1 MFRKVCKYAKDIYLC
16 RVNET
21 QNNFKTNDMNT
32 SDKAYQLM
40 TIKADLLEVTLGE
53 RTNVETIK
61 EGRTSFSYK
70 VWFCN
75 SNNKIQTRII
85 NVSLKGY

>member
-1 MFRKVCKYAKDIYLC
+1 MTTFAKSI
-16 RVNET
+16 RR
-21 QNNFKTNDMNT
+21 NNKKIENMIIQ
-32 SDKAYQLM
+32 DKAYQLM

-53 RTNVETIK
+53 RTNVETVK
-61 EGRTSFSYK
+61 EGKTSFSYK

-85 NVSLKGY
+85 KVSVKGY

>member
-1 MFRKVCKYAKDIYLC
+1 MYIILKIHIIFV
-16 RVNET
+16 ET
-21 QNNFKTNDMNT
+21 KTKNAMNT
-32 SDKAYQLM
+32 QDKAYQLM

-61 EGRTSFSYK
+61 EGKTSFSYK

-75 SNNKIQTRII
+75 SDNKIQTRNI

>member
-1 MFRKVCKYAKDIYLC
+1 LLITFVYLYKLKQTK
-16 RVNET
+16 T
-21 QNNFKTNDMNT
+21 QIMTPQ
-32 SDKAYQLM
+32 DKAYQLM

-61 EGRTSFSYK
+61 EGKTSFSYK

-75 SNNKIQTRII
+75 SNNKIQTRNI
-85 NVSLKGY
+85 NVNLKGY

>member
-1 MFRKVCKYAKDIYLC
+1 
-16 RVNET
+16 
-21 QNNFKTNDMNT
+21 
-32 SDKAYQLM
+32 M

-61 EGRTSFSYK
+61 EGKTSFTYK

-75 SNNKIQTRII
+75 SNNKIQTRNI
-85 NVSLKGY
+85 NINLKGY

>member
-1 MFRKVCKYAKDIYLC
+1 MLITFVYLYKLKQTK
-16 RVNET
+16 T
-21 QNNFKTNDMNT
+21 QIMTPQ
-32 SDKAYQLM
+32 DKAYQLM

-61 EGRTSFSYK
+61 EGKTSFSYK

-75 SNNKIQTRII
+75 SNNKIQTRNI
-85 NVSLKGY
+85 NVNLKGY

>member
-1 MFRKVCKYAKDIYLC
+1 
-16 RVNET
+16 
-21 QNNFKTNDMNT
+21 MNT
-32 SDKAYQLM
+32 QDKAYQLM

-61 EGRTSFSYK
+61 EGKTSFSYK

-75 SNNKIQTRII
+75 SDNKIQTRNI

>member
-1 MFRKVCKYAKDIYLC
+1 
-16 RVNET
+16 
-21 QNNFKTNDMNT
+21 MNT

-61 EGRTSFSYK
+61 EGNTLFSYK

>member
-1 MFRKVCKYAKDIYLC
+1 
-16 RVNET
+16 
-21 QNNFKTNDMNT
+21 MNT
-32 SDKAYQLM
+32 LDKAYKLM
-40 TIKADLLEVTLGE
+40 TIKADLLELTLGE

-61 EGRTSFSYK
+61 EGKTLFSYK

-85 NVSLKGY
+85 NVSLKWY

>member
-1 MFRKVCKYAKDIYLC
+1 MTTFAKSI
-16 RVNET
+16 RR
-21 QNNFKTNDMNT
+21 NNKKIENMIIQ
-32 SDKAYQLM
+32 DKAYQLM

-53 RTNVETIK
+53 RTNVETVK
-61 EGRTSFSYK
+61 EGKTSFSYK

-85 NVSLKGY
+85 NVSIKGY